1 MSTPTTPAP
10 GPATPGD
17 LQTAR
22 DKHRR
27 SAADETLG
35 PSARRHHEHATCGY
49 DWALQAIDTDP
60 EAVHRHMGYAAAYAE
75 QARHHAVSSRRW
87 TLVLPSPFCEWLT
100 RSGRLP
106 DDCTGNEADDRLLLA
121 HRAGITHRIGPEG
134 GWTRTIPAHDA
145 LAMWRL
151 TSLAQRFFHLCTPGT
166 KHTSAGAR
174 AAKALA
180 ERLGDLARRQLG
192 AAS

>member
-35 PSARRHHEHATCGY
+35 PSARRHHEHAACGY

-75 QARHHAVSSRRW
+75 QARHHVVSSRRW
-87 TLVLPSPFCEWLT
+87 TLVLPGPFCEWLT
-100 RSGRLP
+100 RSGQLP
-106 DDCTGNEADDRLLLA
+106 DDYTGDEADDRLLLA
-121 HRAGITHRIGPEG
+121 YRAGINHRIGPEG
-134 GWTRTIPAHDA
+134 GWTRTIPAYDT

-151 TSLAQRFFHLCTPGT
+151 TTIATQFLDSCATGT
-166 KHTSAGAR
+166 GHSSSELR
-174 AAKALA
+174 AAKALTDHLA
-180 ERLGDLARRQLG
+180 DLAHRQLN
-192 AAS
+192 AAN